1 MKIKFEGRIDKADVI
16 GYIVAFPA
24 GCIAHQ
30 ALKEA
35 IQPKGLVGRGVAAVG
50 AAIVECTVEQGIK
63 KVVRKVEEKR
73 TGKTIKDDSED
84 YVVVEFA

>member
-16 GYIVAFPA
+16 GYIGAQPIFWIAKA
-24 GCIAHQ
+24 G
-30 ALKEA
+30 LKKA
-35 IQPKGLVGRGVAAVG
+35 IQPAGMAGKAVVFMG
-50 AAIVECTVEQGIK
+50 SATAECIAEQGIK

-73 TGKTIKDDSED
+73 TGKKIKDDSED